1 MVLPLIPIAL
11 AGIIGAGS
19 AGIIGGAV
27 GGAKKEEHIVYSPT
41 TTTQITQGAK
51 VYAPVQTYSPQT
63 GYSYIGATYIIDSP
77 GAMSKKEAQMALD
90 QETGVAPIIDV
101 PTIPSQEA
109 EGGGGLTEGTNMLWI
124 AAIAAVGVVG
134 YGLVSKGGK

>member
-1 MVLPLIPIAL
+1 MGIAG
-11 AGIIGAGS
+11 AAGAGVL
-19 AGIIGGAV
+19 GGAV

-41 TTTQITQGAK
+41 TTTQITHGAK
-51 VYAPVQTYSPQT
+51 TYAPVQTYSPQT

-77 GAMSKKEAQMALD
+77 GAMSKKEARMEQQ
-90 QETGVAPIIDV
+90 QETGVAPVFDI

-109 EGGGGLTEGTNMLWI
+109 EGGGGLAEGTNMLWI

-134 YGLVSKGGK
+134 YGFVTSDKKKGGK